1 VPVVSGVPVHPRQ
14 REFIEAFEAGDPEK
28 MAKALKSIAEEFG
41 GVTLSAVTRQDIEWS
56 CREIVEVMVDY
67 NHSLGNMIDLPEIHA
82 HLMLNAFLQQ
92 EAQGGGRPSRVRLQL
107 APPATAPP
115 DLKQRWMRLGLS
127 AEALLVNRPSAPS
140 GPQAG
145 GPGHER
151 VSIHRRQ
158 RVLGATPNQTY
169 AYALSLQSKRQGQYL
184 ERYLAGDRNRV
195 WAEFLEL
202 GETIRRETLLADA
215 TAVARETM
223 RRCRTNVE
231 RLSERLLAVGYEFK
245 NPDQALV
252 SPSEKVFEQIAD
264 LEARVGPLP
273 LSVCAWYEIV
283 GSVDFTGSHPDWPDA
298 YPDPLVVYPSDYIL
312 AYDEDNWYRGR
323 YRLDMAPDPLH
334 KENVS
339 GGPPYAIWLPNAA
352 VDAPFEDERHD
363 TTFVNYLRICFQW
376 GGFPGWEESSTR
388 ARPTQMLRDLAA
400 NLIPV

>member
-1 VPVVSGVPVHPRQ
+1 
-14 REFIEAFEAGDPEK
+14 
-28 MAKALKSIAEEFG
+28 
-41 GVTLSAVTRQDIEWS
+41 
-56 CREIVEVMVDY
+56 
-67 NHSLGNMIDLPEIHA
+67 
-82 HLMLNAFLQQ
+82 
-92 EAQGGGRPSRVRLQL
+92 
-107 APPATAPP
+107 
-115 DLKQRWMRLGLS
+115 
-127 AEALLVNRPSAPS
+127 
-140 GPQAG
+140 
-145 GPGHER
+145 
-151 VSIHRRQ
+151 
-158 RVLGATPNQTY
+158 
-169 AYALSLQSKRQGQYL
+169 
-184 ERYLAGDRNRV
+184 
-195 WAEFLEL
+195 
-202 GETIRRETLLADA
+202 
-215 TAVARETM
+215 M

-252 SPSEKVFEQIAD
+252 SPSEKVLEQIAD

>member
-1 VPVVSGVPVHPRQ
+1 MSHPEPSCVDFRLL
-14 REFIEAFEAGDPEK
+14 ASD
-28 MAKALKSIAEEFG
+28 
-41 GVTLSAVTRQDIEWS
+41 LSAGCLWRSSAPTPARVHRSFRSRRSGE
-56 CREIVEVMVDY
+56 
-67 NHSLGNMIDLPEIHA
+67 NGKGPEIDCRGIWRRYFISCDKTRHRVVVPRDCRG
-82 HLMLNAFLQQ
+82 NGRLQPLAR
-92 EAQGGGRPSRVRLQL
+92 EHDRPPRDSCTPDAKRFPPTGGPGGGRPSRVRLQL

-140 GPQAG
+140 GPQAI

-158 RVLGATPNQTY
+158 GVRRATPNQTY

-223 RRCRTNVE
+223 RRCRTNIE

-252 SPSEKVFEQIAD
+252 SPSEKV
-264 LEARVGPLP
+264 LE
-273 LSVCAWYEIV
+273 
-283 GSVDFTGSHPDWPDA
+283 
-298 YPDPLVVYPSDYIL
+298 
-312 AYDEDNWYRGR
+312 
-323 YRLDMAPDPLH
+323 
-334 KENVS
+334 
-339 GGPPYAIWLPNAA
+339 
-352 VDAPFEDERHD
+352 
-363 TTFVNYLRICFQW
+363 
-376 GGFPGWEESSTR
+376 
-388 ARPTQMLRDLAA
+388 
-400 NLIPV
+400 